1 MITKMKELNK
11 QLIIPM
17 EKEIISLK
25 DVAIGY
31 GKKIIVENINLSVY
45 DNDYVGIVGPNGAG
59 KTTLL
64 RTLLGNLKPLRG
76 TITKDSLRFG
86 YVPQRDTVQPLLP
99 YTVQDVVMMGR
110 YSLMGIF
117 NKPSKKDYEI
127 VNASLEQVGINEL
140 KNSGYNDLSG
150 GQRQRTL
157 IARALAV
164 EPNILILDEPTNGM
178 DTPSHH
184 SLLNLISSLH
194 EDKKLTILLVSHLL
208 SDVANGVKRL
218 VLIEKNFFQSGLIEE
233 ILSAENLKKTYSSD
247 FHVNKID
254 SEYIITSVHRV

>member
-1 MITKMKELNK
+1 MYNLFSQFSKWYK
-11 QLIIPM
+11 M
-17 EKEIISLK
+17 EKEIIKLN

-31 GKKIIVENINLSVY
+31 GKTIIVENINLTIFE
-45 DNDYVGIVGPNGAG
+45 NDFIGIVGPNGAG

-64 RTLLGNLKPLRG
+64 KTLLGNLKPLRG
-76 TITKDSLRFG
+76 NITSNSQRFG

-117 NKPSKKDYEI
+117 NRPTRKDFE
-127 VNASLEQVGINEL
+127 VVDASLERVGINHL
-140 KNSGYNDLSG
+140 SHSSYNDLSG

-164 EPNILILDEPTNGM
+164 EPDILILDEPTNGM

-184 SLLNLISSLH
+184 SLLNLISLLH
-194 EDKKLTILLVSHLL
+194 EEKKLTIILVSHLL
-208 SDVANGVKRL
+208 SDVANGVKKL
-218 VLIEKNFFQSGLIEE
+218 VLIEKNFFQSGPIEE
-233 ILSAENLKKTYSSD
+233 VLSEENLKKTYSSD
-247 FHVNKID
+247 FHVNIIND
-254 SEYIITSVHRV
+254 EYIITSGHRV

>member
-1 MITKMKELNK
+1 
-11 QLIIPM
+11 M
-17 EKEIISLK
+17 EKEIIKFS
-25 DVAIGY
+25 DVTIGY
-31 GKKIIVENINLSVY
+31 GKKTIVAGINFSIYEN
-45 DNDYVGIVGPNGAG
+45 DFVGIVGPNGAG

-64 RTLLGNLKPLRG
+64 RTLLGNLKSLG
-76 TITKDSLRFG
+76 GEIKTSQLRFG

-99 YTVQDVVMMGR
+99 YTVHDVVMMGR

-117 NKPSKKDYEI
+117 NRPGKNDYEI
-127 VNASLEQVGINEL
+127 VDASLEKVGIKHLSNYNY
-140 KNSGYNDLSG
+140 NSLSG

-184 SLLNLISSLH
+184 SLLNLISDLH
-194 EDKKLTILLVSHLL
+194 NDRGLTILLVSHLL

-218 VLIEKNFFQSGLIEE
+218 ILIEKNFFQSGPIDEV
-233 ILSAENLKKTYSSD
+233 LSEDNLRKTYNSE
-247 FHVNKID
+247 FHVNKINNA
-254 SEYIITSVHRV
+254 YVITSKYGV